1 MKLPKTVDS
10 KMVGRNRRFCKA
22 RVAGLRGSILGLS
35 NLSYLLAILLQISNE
50 QFNVLLWSS
59 HTIN

>member
-10 KMVGRNRRFCKA
+10 KMVGRNRRFCKV

-35 NLSYLLAILLQISNE
+35 NLSYLLAILLKDKDIKIS
-50 QFNVLLWSS
+50 LY
-59 HTIN
+59 HKDIK